1 MTQELK
7 GRTALVTGA
16 SSGLGIDFAREL
28 AARGADLVLVARR
41 AEALASLAT
50 ELKARH
56 GVQVRVL
63 PADLGVAE
71 ARVKLSEELR
81 GAGVAVDLLVNN
93 AGFGVYGN
101 FADTDWAR
109 LEQML
114 QVDVVALTHLSRLF
128 VDGMVARG
136 YGRILQVAS
145 TGSFSP
151 SPTYAA
157 YSAAKSYVLSF
168 GIALNNELGGSG
180 VSCTTVCPGVTETD
194 FLKVSG
200 QRRNW
205 YHRSTMMSSA
215 SVARSGVRAMLAGR
229 NFIVTGWINA
239 LQAFSTRFM
248 PRGLSAVVT
257 RFLMKN

>member
-1 MTQELK
+1 MTLELK

-50 ELKARH
+50 ELNTQH
-56 GVQVRVL
+56 GVQVRVM
-63 PADLGVAE
+63 PVDLGLAE
-71 ARVKLSEELR
+71 ARVKLADELR

-205 YHRSTMMSSA
+205 YHRATMMSSA
-215 SVARSGVRAMLAGR
+215 SVAGSGVRAMLAGR